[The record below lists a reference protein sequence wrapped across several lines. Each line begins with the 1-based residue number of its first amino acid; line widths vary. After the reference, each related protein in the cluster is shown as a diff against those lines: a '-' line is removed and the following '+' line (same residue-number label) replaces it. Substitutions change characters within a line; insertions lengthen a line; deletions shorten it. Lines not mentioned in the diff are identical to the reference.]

1 MPGHKLQTKLPKLL
15 PKIKVNKREIPYV
28 FSVTDVDVVDAKVVT
43 PKIPYVFTSKPVDV
57 LRLCAE

>member
-1 MPGHKLQTKLPKLL
+1 MPRHKLNHKPPKL
-15 PKIKVNKREIPYV
+15 KIKVDKRAIPYV
-28 FSVTDVDVVDAKVVT
+28 FSVADVDVVDTKLIT